1 MSVQAIAWVLE
12 HSRTRATTR
21 LVMIA
26 IANHVDGRGE
36 GWCYRHEILR
46 GANCSPDSYFR
57 ATEAAKKLGELEI
70 DQRGGGN
77 LRMRGGHRPNRFIF
91 PKMVS
96 QIAEMCDPQVAALTP
111 EGCDPQVAGLSEDG
125 CDPQVAALRDPQVA
139 ALRDPQVAG
148 HTHLKDE
155 PSRNRQ
161 GTPAGGPDGLR
172 HLATQVT
179 AAWWGRTSPKPA
191 EDKTSVTAAV
201 LHLLEVGWAPDA
213 ISSALDRA
221 NVATKNGILIRLRD
235 TAGSPDPPAM
245 SFRDREEQERK
256 YRPPP
261 EEGVVVTGAGVAE
274 QLARVRQAGRKR
286 RSNSTE
292 ENE

>member
-12 HSRTRATTR
+12 YSRTRATTR

-46 GANCSPDSYFR
+46 GANCSADSYFR

-77 LRMRGGHRPNRFIF
+77 LRMRGGHRPNRFLF
-91 PKMVS
+91 PKMIA
-96 QIAEMCDPQVAALTP
+96 QISSMCDPQVAALTS
-111 EGCDPQVAGLSEDG
+111 EGCDPQVAALSGDG

-161 GTPAGGPDGLR
+161 GTPAGGPDRLR
-172 HLATQVT
+172 QT
-179 AAWWGRTSPKPA
+179 ANHVVDAWWGRTHPEPA
-191 EDKTSVTAAV
+191 EDKRSVTAGV

-221 NVATKNGILIRLRD
+221 NVATKNGILIRLRE
-235 TAGSPDPPAM
+235 TAGSADPPPL
-245 SFRDREEQERK
+245 SFRERQEQERK
-256 YRPPP
+256 HRPPP
-261 EEGVVVTGAGVAE
+261 DEGVVVTGAGVAE
-274 QLARVRQAGRKR
+274 QLARVRQAGRKS
-286 RSNSTE
+286 RSKPTE
-292 ENE
+292 ETE